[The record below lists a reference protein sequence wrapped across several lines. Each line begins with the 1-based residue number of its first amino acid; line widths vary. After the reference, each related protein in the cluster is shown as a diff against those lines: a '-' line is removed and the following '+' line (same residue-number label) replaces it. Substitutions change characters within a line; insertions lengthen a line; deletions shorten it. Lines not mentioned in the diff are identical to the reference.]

1 MTDQSTAEETKIPE
15 ANGEKKLEE
24 NQDDTEV
31 ISIRAGR
38 LLKLKHKLRELRK
51 EALSDYSKEL
61 EELKSACNNTNA
73 LLGELNDGTGGQEAR

>member
-24 NQDDTEV
+24 NQDDTEI

-61 EELKSACNNTNA
+61 KELKSACNNTNA